1 MTRALTVWQWTDGKR
16 GHERQCEGLVAA
28 LAARVGVNLS
38 LLRAPGS
45 AWARGIAFCGGPLSL
60 PQGAPDLLLGA
71 GRACQLPLLATRR
84 RRGGR
89 AVYLMR
95 PQLPLSW
102 FDLCVVP
109 RHDGVAR
116 RARVEV
122 SEGPLNP
129 VRPAPTRDEG
139 LGLVLL
145 GGPSAHHDWDSAAL
159 LVQLERVLRTTPARR
174 WVVTD
179 SRRAPREL
187 GARLAALP
195 GIEFHSHRDTPPDWL
210 PALLARAAEVWVSAD
225 SVSMIYEALSGGA
238 RVGVLDVPARRADRI
253 TTIAADLRARGLVH
267 GVDEAPLTAAPAPPL
282 DEAGRVA
289 ELILARWFA
298 DL

>member
-28 LAARVGVNLS
+28 LAERVCVNHR
-38 LLRAPGS
+38 LLRAPSS
-45 AWARGIAFCGGPLSL
+45 AWARGLAFCGGPLPL
-60 PQGAPDLLLGA
+60 PEGQPDLLLGA
-71 GRACQLPLLATRR
+71 GRACQLPLLAARR

-102 FDLCVVP
+102 FDLNVVP
-109 RHDGVAR
+109 RHDGVA
-116 RARVEV
+116 ASAHVVV

-129 VRPAPTRDEG
+129 VRPAAARDES

-145 GGPSAHHDWDSAAL
+145 GGASAHHAWDSDAMLA
-159 LVQLERVLRTTPARR
+159 QLERVLRATPARR

-179 SRRAPREL
+179 SRRAPADL
-187 GARLAALP
+187 AVRLAALP
-195 GIEFHSHRDTPPDWL
+195 GIEFHSHRETPPDWL

-238 RVGVLDVPARRADRI
+238 RVGVLDVPPRRADRI
-253 TTIAADLRARGLVH
+253 TTIAADLRARGLTH
-267 GVDEAPLTAAPAPPL
+267 GVDEAPLTAAPPTPL

-289 ELILARWFA
+289 ELILARWFTVS
-298 DL
+298 